1 MVPEQRSGSNK
12 DRRPSRRRN
21 RRTRRDSGRKK
32 RRFKRG
38 IYILPG
44 FFTVS
49 NLFFGFLSIISTM
62 HCLAWPGGD
71 APGPWS
77 LSYSALFIG
86 IAALLDA
93 LDGRVARL
101 ANATSQFGEEFD
113 SLADI
118 VSFGM
123 APSLLVYVWGLQS
136 LGRVGWLTAFIFL
149 VCCAARLARF
159 NIRVDSGSA
168 GSKYFKGM
176 PTPAAACFFAALVFA
191 LPQPVTDLRVAIA
204 LMMVSVTISYLMVS
218 NFDYI
223 SFKPLGLKSRRPY
236 IFVVLVGLVLVAVAA
251 APQAVLL
258 GLALVYVFSG
268 ILRRLGSIPWFSRQK
283 TAEEGPEA
291 VVAAG
296 GAQSPEAD
304 EHGALRKPKTSGKG
318 RE

>member
-1 MVPEQRSGSNK
+1 MVPEQGSSKSRRS
-12 DRRPSRRRN
+12 SRRRN
-21 RRTRRDSGRKK
+21 RRPRRESWRPN

-38 IYILPG
+38 IYLLPG

-62 HCLAWPGGD
+62 HCFAWPGGD
-71 APGPWS
+71 GPGPWS

-86 IAALLDA
+86 IAGLLDV
-93 LDGRVARL
+93 LDGRVARM
-101 ANATSQFGEEFD
+101 ANATSQFGVEFD

-123 APSLLVYVWGLQS
+123 APSLLIYVWGLQS

-159 NIRVDSGSA
+159 NIRVDASGSD
-168 GSKYFKGM
+168 SRFFKGM

-191 LPQPVTDLRVAIA
+191 LPPPVTDLRAAIA
-204 LMMVSVTISYLMVS
+204 LMVVSVTISYLMVS
-218 NFDYI
+218 NFNYA
-223 SFKPLGLKSRRPY
+223 SFKNLSLKSRRPY

-258 GLALVYVFSG
+258 GLSLVYVFSG
-268 ILRRLGSIPWFSRQK
+268 ILRRLGSLPWPGRRK
-283 TAEEGPEA
+283 A
-291 VVAAG
+291 V
-296 GAQSPEAD
+296 EAD
-304 EHGALRKPKTSGKG
+304 EDTGEQGALPGSMTSGKG
-318 RE
+318 GE